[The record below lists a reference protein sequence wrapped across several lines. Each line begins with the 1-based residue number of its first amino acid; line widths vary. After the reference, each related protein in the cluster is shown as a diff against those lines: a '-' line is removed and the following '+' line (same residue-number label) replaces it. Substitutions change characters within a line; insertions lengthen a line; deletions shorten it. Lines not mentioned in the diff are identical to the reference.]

1 MRQQEDSG
9 INWFC
14 LQKQAGPSLES
25 TDLKQT
31 TTDVFNET
39 KQRGEGCVKKQTAAA
54 LQWECGCAYLQS
66 VLYWECQ
73 HALCQHGV
81 RRVRAPHC
89 SCVLGVHVSLLT
101 RARDSRARSL
111 CKRRLRQSAW
121 TQASPVSSSA
131 TRTDQPAAGLAC
143 TCGVVAADVL
153 GSLRCGCR
161 KDPSEQ
167 RLNTDTTLSNSNF
180 VFLVFTRRI

>member
-1 MRQQEDSG
+1 M
-9 INWFC
+9 
-14 LQKQAGPSLES
+14 
-25 TDLKQT
+25 
-31 TTDVFNET
+31 
-39 KQRGEGCVKKQTAAA
+39 
-54 LQWECGCAYLQS
+54 QS
-66 VLYWECQ
+66 VLYWACQ

-89 SCVLGVHVSLLT
+89 SCVLGLHVSLLT
-101 RARDSRARSL
+101 RERDSRARSL

-121 TQASPVSSSA
+121 TQASPVSSGA
-131 TRTDQPAAGLAC
+131 TRTAQPAAGLAC

-161 KDPSEQ
+161 KDRGEQ

-180 VFLVFTRRI
+180 VFSVFTRRIRFKSRTVVTYNNSIIYIVIVISVHMTMKYIIMMATRVSSLKR